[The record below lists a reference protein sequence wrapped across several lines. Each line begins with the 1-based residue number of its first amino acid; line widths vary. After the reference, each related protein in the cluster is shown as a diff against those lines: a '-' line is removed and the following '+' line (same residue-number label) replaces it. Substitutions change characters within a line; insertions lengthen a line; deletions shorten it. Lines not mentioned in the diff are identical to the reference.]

1 MPVTPPS
8 SAPEDL
14 PRSSPSVLQILGSAV
29 AAAFGVQS
37 SKNLSRDFQHS
48 SPWVY
53 VAVGIVFTLLFVLA
67 IKGLVSLAMS
77 R

>member
-1 MPVTPPS
+1 MTPPS
-8 SAPEDL
+8 SAPEDR
-14 PRSSPSVLQILGSAV
+14 PGSSPTVLQIMGSAL

-37 SKNLSRDFQHS
+37 SRNLSRDFHHS

-53 VAVGIVFTLLFVLA
+53 VAVGIAFTLLFVLA
-67 IKGLVSLAMS
+67 IKGLVGLAMS

>member
-1 MPVTPPS
+1 LWQVVS
-8 SAPEDL
+8 SAL
-14 PRSSPSVLQILGSAV
+14 

-37 SKNLSRDFQHS
+37 SRNLSRDFQHG

-53 VAVGIVFTLLFVLA
+53 VAVGIVLTLLFVLA

>member
-1 MPVTPPS
+1 MTPPS
-8 SAPEDL
+8 SGPENR
-14 PRSSPSVLQILGSAV
+14 PESSPTLLQIVGSAL

-37 SKNLSRDFQHS
+37 SRNLSRDFHHS

-53 VAVGIVFTLLFVLA
+53 VAVGITLTILFVLA
-67 IKGLVSLAMS
+67 IKGLVGLAMS

>member
-1 MPVTPPS
+1 MAPPS
-8 SAPEDL
+8 SGAEGR
-14 PRSSPSVLQILGSAV
+14 PRVSPGFLRIIGSAL

-37 SKNLSRDFQHS
+37 SRNLSRDFHHG

-53 VAVGIVFTLLFVLA
+53 VAVGIALTFLFVLA
-67 IKGLVSLAMS
+67 IQGLVSLAMS

>member
-1 MPVTPPS
+1 MRASSPKPEDRAG
-8 SAPEDL
+8 SAPTL
-14 PRSSPSVLQILGSAV
+14 FQIVGSAL

-37 SKNLSRDFQHS
+37 SRNLSRDFHHG

-53 VAVGIVFTLLFVLA
+53 VAVGIALTILFILA
-67 IKGLVSLAMS
+67 IRGLVSLAMS

>member
-1 MPVTPPS
+1 MTPPS
-8 SAPEDL
+8 SGPGNH
-14 PRSSPSVLQILGSAV
+14 PQVSPTILQIMGSAL

-37 SKNLSRDFQHS
+37 SRNLSRDFHQG

-53 VAVGIVFTLLFVLA
+53 VAVGIAITLLLVLA
-67 IKGLVSLAMS
+67 IRGLVSLAMG